1 MRSNSCVEPN
11 NRSVACRPGC
21 AGGGTKKGDLLMCT
35 PKFGL
40 INNSDSMSSVLYR
53 AHVV

>member
-21 AGGGTKKGDLLMCT
+21 AGGGTKKGDLSEVH
-35 PKFGL
+35 PKYWT
-40 INNSDSMSSVLYR
+40 D
-53 AHVV
+53 

>member
-21 AGGGTKKGDLLMCT
+21 AGGGTKKGT
-35 PKFGL
+35 YRVPFPGFTATAPGWFGGYFC
-40 INNSDSMSSVLYR
+40 IFPS
-53 AHVV
+53 